1 MLKQEL
7 EQTRSQPGA
16 DAEAKTKPVPRPQP
30 EELGSSAS
38 SPKAVAPRPV
48 LRPRY
53 TAEDFKT
60 VANKI
65 RYDLTAAQAKLT
77 DLMNM
82 LATLE
87 LPTEDRVF
95 SESRAMTLVRNTA
108 HEYTDSSLA
117 DELAL
122 MGADRGFID
131 RALLVAAE
139 VRREA
144 SA

>member
-1 MLKQEL
+1 MTES
-7 EQTRSQPGA
+7 T
-16 DAEAKTKPVPRPQP
+16 
-30 EELGSSAS
+30 GSNVS
-38 SPKAVAPRPV
+38 SPKAVVAGPGK
-48 LRPRY
+48 RPRY

-77 DLMNM
+77 DLANM
-82 LATLE
+82 VASLD
-87 LPTEDRVF
+87 LPSEERVF
-95 SESRAMTLVRNTA
+95 SEARGMRFVRNTA

-122 MGADRGFID
+122 MGADREFVD

-139 VRREA
+139 VRRA
-144 SA
+144 

>member
-1 MLKQEL
+1 MSEPSSRAA
-7 EQTRSQPGA
+7 TTGPG
-16 DAEAKTKPVPRPQP
+16 
-30 EELGSSAS
+30 
-38 SPKAVAPRPV
+38 

-53 TAEDFKT
+53 KAEDFKT

-77 DLMNM
+77 DLNAMIAS
-82 LATLE
+82 LQ
-87 LPTEDRVF
+87 LPTEERVF
-95 SESRAMTLVRNTA
+95 SEAKGLAFVRNTA

-122 MGADRGFID
+122 MGADPKFID
-131 RALLVAAE
+131 RALLLAAE
-139 VRREA
+139 VRREQV